1 MEQFLTQFEFLSRY
15 ALAFLALIILLRCIF
30 SLFMLRP
37 LRDIMATLINLAD
50 DSETAFLKSL
60 EYGAIPSY
68 EWYCSKTGK
77 SELDEKYSYENQLN
91 SAAEKYQTADAI
103 LGNLRN
109 ARMTAHY
116 KVQDGVYCTE
126 YNNSII
132 IYFNYNDTAVTVNSL
147 TVEPKSAMRVN

>member
-1 MEQFLTQFEFLSRY
+1 MNGTAQRQVNRSLT
-15 ALAFLALIILLRCIF
+15 
-30 SLFMLRP
+30 
-37 LRDIMATLINLAD
+37 
-50 DSETAFLKSL
+50 K
-60 EYGAIPSY
+60 
-68 EWYCSKTGK
+68 
-77 SELDEKYSYENQLN
+77 KYSYENQLN
-91 SAAEKYQTADAI
+91 SAAEKYQTADSI